1 MNDTNMITQA
11 QVPNHTAVVMPPPA
25 VGLVHEAPPAK
36 PAKVSKPKTKAKAKS
51 KPVAKKKGSRR

>member
-36 PAKVSKPKTKAKAKS
+36 PAKVKKTTKAKAKS